1 MMKRAVVS
9 VALMTLMGAAPLAAK
24 VIATVDGVPI
34 TLKDAN
40 RFVKKATKGRATY
53 SMLKKKDRQ
62 RVIQAVATDKLI
74 MAKAKEEVPKKVQ
87 EQAIVDFYIRKNIK
101 TIIKKAEKELS
112 SREKGMA
119 VADIWV
125 RKMSAPIEVTDEE
138 AKKAYEKSKRF
149 FKNKKTGEVAPFEK
163 VKPLIVMQLKQ
174 KKFVEQL
181 MKEAKIEM
189 GSKGLKKS
197 AKTSTKSTAPSTGG
211 SVKTYVVKSGDTL
224 SGIAKKN
231 KTTVAALRKA
241 NGMTSKSVIKV
252 GQKLK
257 IPAK

>member
-1 MMKRAVVS
+1 MLKRTMAT
-9 VALMTLMGAAPLAAK
+9 VALTAVLFAAPLAAK

-40 RFVKKATKGRATY
+40 RFVKKVTHGRATY

-74 MAKAKEEVPKKVQ
+74 MAKAKEEVPKKIQ

-101 TIIKKAEKELS
+101 TILKKAQKELS

-119 VADIWV
+119 VADVWV
-125 RKMSAPIEVTDEE
+125 RKMSADINVTDAE
-138 AKKAYEKSKRF
+138 AKKAYEKNKRL
-149 FKNKKTGEVAPFEK
+149 FKDRKTGKIVPFEK
-163 VKPLIVMQLKQ
+163 VKPLVIMQLKQ
-174 KKFVEQL
+174 KKFVDRL
-181 MKEAKIEM
+181 MKNAKIEM

-197 AKTSTKSTAPSTGG
+197 AKSTAGTTSSSASTY
-211 SVKTYVVKSGDTL
+211 TVKSGDTL
-224 SGIAKKN
+224 SGIAKRN
-231 KTTVAALRKA
+231 HTSVSALLKA
-241 NGMTSKSVIKV
+241 NGMTSKSVLKV

-257 IPAK
+257 IPAAK